1 MSNRKFRNDK
11 RVHLG
16 ALKYVPHAVMKLLE
30 NIPFPWEQVR
40 EVPVLYHI
48 TGAITFVNEIPRVIE
63 PVYHAQWSSMWL
75 AMRREKRDRRHFKRM
90 RFPPFDDEE
99 PPLDYGDNVLD
110 VDPLE
115 AIQLDLDE
123 TEDAPILEWFYDAHP
138 LIDTPHVNGPSYKYW
153 SLPLPVMANLYR
165 LGRTLLSDHTD
176 TNASYLFDKKAF
188 FTAKALNM
196 AIPGGPKFEPLYR
209 DMDNFDEDW
218 NEFNDINKVIIRQQ
232 IRTEYKVAFPHLY
245 NSLPRSVRIS
255 PYHATKNVYIR
266 TDDPDLPAFY
276 FDPLVNPISLRGAT
290 PKNTPL
296 VSHEDAV
303 FGPNGQDDDDFELP
317 EVLVPILDDKPL
329 ENDITADAIALWWA
343 PEPYCRRS
351 GHMRRA
357 QDIPLV
363 KNWYLEHCPPNQ
375 PVKVRV
381 SYQKLLKC
389 YVLNELKSRSEKA
402 MTKKNLFRQLKS
414 TKFFQTT
421 KLDWVEA
428 GLQVCR
434 QGYNMLNLL
443 IHRKVCARSM
453 YGYRRTDI
461 GITESELLAPRLQHE
476 LEACQVCISESPVT
490 KYTDGRLYR
499 TLTTKERKK
508 SRFGNAFHLC
518 REILRL
524 TKLVVDA
531 HVQYRLGN
539 VDAFQLADALQYI
552 FAHVGALT
560 GMYRYKYKLMR
571 QVRMTKDLKHL
582 IYYRFNTGPVGKGP
596 GVGFWAP
603 GWRVWLFFMRGI
615 VPLLERWLGN
625 LLARQFEGRNSK
637 GVAKTV
643 TKQRVESHYDL
654 ELRAAVMHDIL
665 DMMPESI
672 KQNKAKTIL
681 QHLSE
686 AWRCWKANIPWKVPG
701 MPTAIENIILRYIKS
716 KADWWTSSVSFISRH
731 TV

>member
-1 MSNRKFRNDK
+1 
-11 RVHLG
+11 
-16 ALKYVPHAVMKLLE
+16 
-30 NIPFPWEQVR
+30 
-40 EVPVLYHI
+40 
-48 TGAITFVNEIPRVIE
+48 
-63 PVYHAQWSSMWL
+63 
-75 AMRREKRDRRHFKRM
+75 
-90 RFPPFDDEE
+90 
-99 PPLDYGDNVLD
+99 
-110 VDPLE
+110 
-115 AIQLDLDE
+115 
-123 TEDAPILEWFYDAHP
+123 
-138 LIDTPHVNGPSYKYW
+138 
-153 SLPLPVMANLYR
+153 MANLYR

-296 VSHEDAV
+296 VSHEDAI

-317 EVLVPILDDKPL
+317 QVLVPILDDKPL